1 MANAMDRI
9 KKRAH
14 ALSKRADEARLAAY
28 NKRGARLDYEQA
40 KKAAA
45 KAKAAYR
52 NVVLGGVATYGSED
66 AADAAYRRAF
76 GKYVPSGALRAEG
89 QEWWKKKVTIK
100 GNPGAT
106 AYVEWQRAEAKL
118 QAMTPAYNE
127 LLQLE
132 QARDVAFKQRDDFY
146 AQHNMR
152 VNEARLEG
160 NLPEGVENIYQHG
173 GGTKH
178 WKDLDDYEKKQT
190 ITRLRAQYKSEMQAY
205 IKRRLNLY
213 KGKNIPQRLRDRL
226 NELAGPAMDLNDPGL
241 LFHRFQA
248 YARKGLSATPER
260 MLQDFLREVQD
271 GFYQLENDVVKTY
284 NSTRDENTEPEVF
297 SGGSVNM
304 PVTDPV
310 AQQQQ
315 QPPQGP
321 GFGTGP
327 GPRPSYGTGRTNTEP
342 SQEDINAAVA
352 EVTGELE
359 NYFSSQLDL
368 PNVGSAVLGNPLASA
383 EEVTQGVENVN
394 KAINYGKGVERQ
406 SYQQQLTAIEEDY
419 QKRLADIYGATH
431 NPAVTSGFGPNMP
444 MMSGDTT
451 NRWYGPAPQQS
462 DYNTIWEYHSAM
474 WRFKNAKATGNWF
487 PDKQQLVAHQQGRKQ
502 LAAAHQPMRSP
513 NQQAAI
519 SAVIAQNT
527 GAVGQTLQ
535 SSVQGMSVML
545 RQQQRDEDGWLA
557 QNAIA
562 LAHDRVKRLEQ
573 KINLLDTNAKRN
585 YLLQNPIADQFKDIF
600 EFYQIKSPDIRK
612 NAEDTVN
619 RLVTQMRVRNNIR
632 APQQLIKEQQ
642 QYLRK
647 QDEKLINAV
656 FQNPTEEGIAAARQA
671 HFDAT
676 DGVYT
681 TAEEFAVADE
691 ARRQLIFKGR
701 IQGLLSTNPKA
712 QNLQQAEQLLEDP
725 MSGEVLSNKELQ
737 QAFNVLAKHKQAHQ
751 DTLRKRKI
759 GSIQQW
765 ADGYG
770 RSKKLMTAAVGAA
783 GKGHFGALLQTVNN
797 PELLPEDKQI
807 LQTMISKAKA
817 KLEPQEG
824 SVKPFAANEPI
835 GYRGKQYKLGRDNKL
850 VSDADGTRDMLIENS
865 FRTAFNRALQND
877 PMGLHAQLF
886 GPDVTTEMPV
896 EKRRERFSG
905 MALTEDEAKGMG
917 QALLQLS
924 THTPQQRGAFL
935 SKLQERFGDSTES
948 VINEAL
954 GRMAAKAK
962 TPEQMLELRTAKMGY
977 NAYLSKALPPGVVTN
992 AIRTVRERGILKPK
1006 MAGVNNVYT
1015 HPSLYA
1021 IRDSVPAWAFDTLDQ
1036 SVQQLA
1042 IHEAMMADKLPAG
1055 VDDPK
1060 EGRQHIYEAA
1070 LERLSGQIRQGFSI
1084 DREAGKSAQGVDN
1097 ALNGLLLQGGSL
1109 DVPAHI
1115 VDYAGPEAGL
1125 RAMDFARSFNVSAFM
1140 QHKDALD
1147 NTSQLALERA
1157 GEQGKLRLAS
1167 RNDRPGAFVVV
1178 LEQGDAVMPIR
1189 LQSGDLFTIL
1199 AEDILLQGN
1208 AFSRFSGSTPSG
1220 AEGPMQMGAY

>member
-1 MANAMDRI
+1 MANAMDNI

-14 ALSKRADEARLAAY
+14 ALSKRADEARMAAY

-132 QARDVAFKQRDDFY
+132 QARDIAFKQRDDFY
-146 AQHNMR
+146 SQHNMR
-152 VNEARLEG
+152 VNEARVEG
-160 NLPEGVENIYQHG
+160 NLPEGIENIYQGKITDKIGTISTGPYSIYNWEVLSFNDKLDAAHKLKRQLQSEALAHLRVRAGLYKNNQNFLDDRFEGMHRKVISGLNVEEIITLLERNNGTLPDGANLAKRFVEHIEKTELEAFNTLGREHPDFQKVLFG
-173 GGTKH
+173 GGVEPSAN
-178 WKDLDDYEKKQT
+178 D
-190 ITRLRAQYKSEMQAY
+190 M
-205 IKRRLNLY
+205 
-213 KGKNIPQRLRDRL
+213 RD
-226 NELAGPAMDLNDPGL
+226 PD
-241 LFHRFQA
+241 
-248 YARKGLSATPER
+248 
-260 MLQDFLREVQD
+260 
-271 GFYQLENDVVKTY
+271 
-284 NSTRDENTEPEVF
+284 
-297 SGGSVNM
+297 
-304 PVTDPV
+304 
-310 AQQQQ
+310 QQQQ
-315 QPPQGP
+315 PQGP

-327 GPRPSYGTGRTNTEP
+327 GPQGTSTVPT
-342 SQEDINAAVA
+342 QEELDAAVA
-352 EVTGELE
+352 EVTGEL
-359 NYFSSQLDL
+359 NDYFSSQLDL
-368 PNVGSAVLGNPLASA
+368 PNVGSAVLGNPLATA

-394 KAINYGKGVERQ
+394 KAINYGKGIERQ
-406 SYQQQLTAIEEDY
+406 SYQQQLTSIEEDY
-419 QKRLADIYGATH
+419 QRRLADIYGATH

-519 SAVIAQNT
+519 SAVVAQNT

-619 RLVTQMRVRNNIR
+619 RLVTQMRIRNNIR

-701 IQGLLSTNPKA
+701 IQGLLSNNPKA

-865 FRTAFNRALQND
+865 FRTAFNKALQND

-1021 IRDSVPAWAFDTLDQ
+1021 VRDSVPAWAFDTLDQ

-1125 RAMDFARSFNVSAFM
+1125 RAMDFARSFNVPTFM
-1140 QHKDALD
+1140 QYKDALD
-1147 NTSQLALERA
+1147 NTSQLALEQA